1 MADSHVGRSGGFITR
16 GKVTNRKDDPTQTG
30 MVRVQWLTGGASQDQ
45 LDDESRPWT
54 KVMQSTTSASL
65 GSRGGP
71 HTGLLEGTEVFGV
84 PIDGSGQDFLVIG
97 TATPSGKDND
107 QTPKYDSEI
116 PRAAKNENNGGG
128 DNQPKWDDINDIV
141 TQDKWIGDFGEQE
154 GGPTKTASL
163 YPKLNDSF
171 GEETDAIH
179 YGQT

>member
-1 MADSHVGRSGGFITR
+1 MADPHVGRSGGYITR
-16 GKVTNRKDDPTQTG
+16 GKVVNRKDDPTQTG
-30 MVRVQWLTGGASQDQ
+30 QVRVQWMTGAASQDSVDSAD
-45 LDDESRPWT
+45 LPWS
-54 KVMQSTTSASL
+54 KVAQSSSSGSL

-71 HTGLLEGTEVFGV
+71 HTGLLENSEVIGI
-84 PIDGSGQDFLVIG
+84 PIDGSGQDFIVIG
-97 TATPSGKDND
+97 TLTPSGKDND

-116 PRAAKNENNGGG
+116 PRGAKNENNGGG

-163 YPKLNDSF
+163 YPKLSDSL
-171 GEETDAIH
+171 GEATDAIH